1 MVCNAEGMGKG
12 RKPSR
17 HVELEHKFDVTDTTV
32 SPSFEGLACVG
43 RTEKLPTLALE
54 AVYLDT
60 PGYDLSA
67 NLVTLRRRTGGPD
80 AGWHLKLPAGQTAR
94 TEIHAPLGAGSGAA
108 DVPEDLLDTV
118 RAIVRDRTLVP
129 VARIVTAR
137 DVTMIH
143 SPDGTPLAEF
153 CDDRVTTCS
162 LDTTDGTVRSER
174 TWREWELEL
183 VDGTLEDG
191 TALLERLGQRL
202 HDAGAAP
209 AAHGS
214 KLAKTL
220 GPLTPRREPPS
231 DPVHR
236 AVAEQVARLLEWD
249 RAVRADSDDAV
260 HQMRVTIRQI
270 RSLLQASE
278 ADFGLTDD
286 AAILN
291 ELRELGAVLGIAR
304 DAEVLADRYSAALN
318 ALPPELVRGPVH
330 ERLVQGAWQRYH
342 VGLNRS
348 LKAMRSERYFRLLD
362 ALDELIVN
370 RAPEADADHPPATI
384 GSSYRRLRKAVKK
397 AEAARQTGT
406 RAERDDALH
415 RIRKAAKRLRYVAA
429 ATGDTRTSERAK
441 TIQTL
446 LGEHQDSVLSR
457 AHLLREAG
465 AAHAAGEDTFTYGLL
480 YQQEAELAR
489 ECREQLNAVL
499 KRLRRSVTH

>member
-1 MVCNAEGMGKG
+1 MGKDG
-12 RKPSR
+12 KPSC
-17 HVELEHKFDVTDTTV
+17 HVELEHKFDVTETTL
-32 SPSFEGLACVG
+32 SPSFDGLAAVG
-43 RTEKLPTLALE
+43 RTEKLPTRTLE
-54 AVYLDT
+54 AVYFDT

-94 TEIHAPLGAGSGAA
+94 TEIHAPLGSGTGAA
-108 DVPEDLLDTV
+108 DVPDELLDTV
-118 RAIVRDRTLVP
+118 RAIVRDRPLVP
-129 VARIVTAR
+129 VARITTAR
-137 DVTMIH
+137 DVTMIYAH
-143 SPDGTPLAEF
+143 GGARLAEF

-162 LDTTDGTVRSER
+162 LDTADGSVLSEQN
-174 TWREWELEL
+174 WREWELEL
-183 VDGTLEDG
+183 VDGTIENG
-191 TALLERLGQRL
+191 TAVLERLGHRL
-202 HDAGAAP
+202 HDAGAEP

-220 GPLTPRREPPS
+220 GTVTPRREPPS

-236 AVAEQVARLLEWD
+236 AVAEQVSRLLEWD

-278 ADFGLTDD
+278 SDFGLTDD
-286 AAILN
+286 SAILN

-304 DAEVLADRYSAALN
+304 DAEVLADRYSAALD
-318 ALPPELVRGPVH
+318 ALPAELVRGPVH

-342 VGLNRS
+342 AGLSRS

-362 ALDELIVN
+362 ALEELVVN
-370 RAPEADADHPPATI
+370 RAPAPDADHPPATI
-384 GSSYRRLRKAVKK
+384 GSSYHRLRKAAKK
-397 AEAARQTGT
+397 AEVARQTGT

-429 ATGDTRTSERAK
+429 ATGDAKVSERSK

-446 LGEHQDSVLSR
+446 LGEHQDSVVSR

-480 YQQEAELAR
+480 YQQESELAR
-489 ECREQLNAVL
+489 ECREQLNAAL
-499 KRLRRSVTH
+499 KKLRRSIR

>member
-1 MVCNAEGMGKG
+1 MGKG
-12 RKPSR
+12 RNSSR
-17 HVELEHKFDVTDTTV
+17 HVELEHKFDVTETTL
-32 SPSFEGLACVG
+32 SPSFDGLASVG

-54 AVYLDT
+54 AVYFDT

-67 NLVTLRRRTGGPD
+67 NHVTLRRRTGGAD
-80 AGWHLKLPAGQTAR
+80 AGWHLKLPAGQLAR
-94 TEIHAPLGAGSGAA
+94 TEIHAPLGSGVDAA
-108 DVPEDLLDTV
+108 DVPDELLDTV
-118 RAIVRDRTLVP
+118 RAIVRDRPLVP

-143 SPDGTPLAEF
+143 DREGTPLAEF

-162 LDTTDGTVRSER
+162 LDTADGTVRSEQN
-174 TWREWELEL
+174 WREWELEL

-191 TALLERLGQRL
+191 PALLEHLGRRL
-202 HDAGAAP
+202 HDAGATP

-220 GPLTPRREPPS
+220 GPLSPPRQPPS

-236 AVAEQVARLLEWD
+236 AVAEQIARLVEWD

-260 HQMRVTIRQI
+260 HQMRVIIRQI

-278 ADFGLTDD
+278 TDFGLTDD
-286 AAILN
+286 AAILT
-291 ELRELGAVLGIAR
+291 ELRELAGILGTAR
-304 DAEVLADRYSAALN
+304 DAEVLADRYSAALD
-318 ALPPELVRGPVH
+318 ALPPELVHGPVQ

-342 VGLNRS
+342 AGLNRS

-362 ALDELIVN
+362 ALDELVIN
-370 RAPEADADHPPATI
+370 RAPAPDADHPPATLD
-384 GSSYRRLRKAVKK
+384 SSYQRLHKAAKK

-429 ATGDTRTSERAK
+429 ATGDTKVAERAK
-441 TIQTL
+441 VIQTL
-446 LGEHQDSVLSR
+446 LGEHQDSVVSR
-457 AHLLREAG
+457 EHLLRESG

-480 YQQEAELAR
+480 YQQESELAR
-489 ECREQLNAVL
+489 ECREQLDAAL
-499 KRLRRSVTH
+499 KKLRRGLRH